1 MAQFR
6 QNKSTPKQIR
16 EFKIIII
23 GEPYV
28 GKTCLSYRFCEG
40 KFLPNPEA
48 TIGVDFRERT
58 VDVDG
63 EKIKLRLWDTAG
75 QERFRQAMVHHY
87 YRNVDG
93 VVIVFDVTKMS
104 TFESLPE
111 WIEECKYH
119 SVGSDIPRVLV
130 GNKCDCKEKQVVKR
144 SEALRFSDI
153 HNMPYFETSAQ
164 DESESDNVEA
174 IFLTLALKLKNHRP
188 LMLSPLSEVQG
199 SNSVEASHQ
208 GFILFP
214 SPQPKPPADTS
225 CC

>member
-63 EKIKLRLWDTAG
+63 EKIKVSR
-75 QERFRQAMVHHY
+75 RM
-87 YRNVDG
+87 
-93 VVIVFDVTKMS
+93 
-104 TFESLPE
+104 
-111 WIEECKYH
+111 C
-119 SVGSDIPRVLV
+119 
-130 GNKCDCKEKQVVKR
+130 
-144 SEALRFSDI
+144 
-153 HNMPYFETSAQ
+153 
-164 DESESDNVEA
+164 
-174 IFLTLALKLKNHRP
+174 
-188 LMLSPLSEVQG
+188 
-199 SNSVEASHQ
+199 
-208 GFILFP
+208 
-214 SPQPKPPADTS
+214 DTS
-225 CC
+225 VKLMTRLLSFF